1 MGGLQLKLFGRQ
13 RSAIKRGSFRDLFES
28 KAFNSKPLIQSLQ
41 PKAFNRKPSIYSP
54 QSIARN
60 KSAESKALTGASII
74 KPGIL
79 AFEPVITARLATAR
93 GLMLWLS

>member
-41 PKAFNRKPSIYSP
+41 F
-54 QSIARN
+54 
-60 KSAESKALTGASII
+60 KALTGASII

-79 AFEPVITARLATAR
+79 AFERVITARLATA
-93 GLMLWLS
+93 GGLMLMLMLWLS